1 MALRPKGAI
10 AALAIGQP
18 SLAAARAWLALVL
31 ADLAGWVWLARSH
44 ASILS
49 PGSCG
54 SSLGWVSSGWSGA
67 EAALLLNPPARLVML
82 WLVMV
87 WAMMTPLLAE
97 PITHLWTCGSAR
109 LRPPFIALFVASYA
123 AVWLVAGVLLMGAAV
138 ALKGLAGAA
147 ALPTPAL
154 AAAIALLWQAS
165 PLKQSCLNGC
175 HRLPRLRPSGCAAAL
190 GCLRYGVVTAVWC
203 VGACWAL
210 MLAPLVVDR
219 MHFALMAAVATV
231 LFLER
236 QAPTR
241 PARGRWIP
249 FWRFRNA
256 AEDVRAP
263 CRRGSGHV
271 APAGRVARTRE
282 PSFVSRL

>member
-123 AVWLVAGVLLMGAAV
+123 AVWLVAGVLLMGGRSRPQGSGRRGGASHARSGSGDRLALAGLAPQAVLPQRLSSASPPAAV
-138 ALKGLAGAA
+138 GLRRRAGLPSLRRGYRGVVRRRLLGLDVGAAGCRSDALRADGGRRNSPVPRTTGANTAGARS
-147 ALPTPAL
+147 LDSVL
-154 AAAIALLWQAS
+154 AVSQ
-165 PLKQSCLNGC
+165 
-175 HRLPRLRPSGCAAAL
+175 RRRGCARAMPP
-190 GCLRYGVVTAVWC
+190 R
-203 VGACWAL
+203 VG
-210 MLAPLVVDR
+210 
-219 MHFALMAAVATV
+219 
-231 LFLER
+231 
-236 QAPTR
+236 TR
-241 PARGRWIP
+241 R
-249 FWRFRNA
+249 
-256 AEDVRAP
+256 P
-263 CRRGSGHV
+263 CRPR
-271 APAGRVARTRE
+271 RQD
-282 PSFVSRL
+282 